1 MFYAYI
7 LFSAGKMREMLL
19 SRAVAI
25 EECSVDAVAS
35 ALTRLEQQ
43 VSMAPPAELAAELA
57 GLQLRN
63 DVASTTASAAANI
76 AEKDSKGKQKL
87 GRDVSTYKELQ
98 SIVAQRWQACQSN
111 ACINL
116 AELLGERLLALKST
130 L

>member
-1 MFYAYI
+1 
-7 LFSAGKMREMLL
+7 MRAMLL

-43 VSMAPPAELAAELA
+43 VSMAPPAELVAKLA
-57 GLQLRN
+57 GLQLGN
-63 DVASTTASAAANI
+63 DVASTTTSAAAAAAANI

-98 SIVAQRWQACQSN
+98 SIVAQRWQACQST

-116 AELLGERLLALKST
+116 AELLGARLLALKST

>member
-1 MFYAYI
+1 
-7 LFSAGKMREMLL
+7 MLL

-43 VSMAPPAELAAELA
+43 VSMASPAELAAELA
-57 GLQLRN
+57 GLQLGN
-63 DVASTTASAAANI
+63 DVASTTTSAAAATANI

-98 SIVAQRWQACQSN
+98 SIVAQRWQACQST

-116 AELLGERLLALKST
+116 AELLGARLLALKST